1 MSGGTSDLAPG
12 FSGVA
17 EHRHFAAVV
26 VQVGMHHDKGPR
38 ASGDEHAPS
47 GLTSRIGTRAGAEM
61 IVSAV
66 SSAPA
71 RPLVVS
77 TLGSSGPRRAPW
89 GRCQVVARAGKKYL
103 HLGTRAVST
112 FSSHSRTVSAQQT
125 QAPGLDEETVTRLRA
140 DTPGLEGFVERTPE
154 AVAHFNNAGSSL
166 PPKSVLDA
174 QLEYLEREAVAGGY
188 ETVEER
194 AVDLQRPYVAI
205 AALLNCDPSEI
216 AIGQSATSMW
226 QAAFGCFDFRPGDR
240 ILTARAEYASNAI
253 AYLQAAERTGAVVE
267 FVPCDERG
275 QLDALELE
283 RTIADETKG
292 PVRLVSVTH
301 VPTSGGLVNP
311 ASAIGAVTSRHGIPY
326 LLDACQSVGQMPVDV
341 EEIGC
346 DLLVGTG
353 RKYLRGPRG
362 VGFLYAREEFVE
374 RTNAQPAMLDLH
386 GARWDSMGTYV
397 PAPGA
402 KRFEQYEV
410 SFAAKVG
417 LGVAAEYAL
426 AVGVEGAW
434 ERIKWLAECAR
445 RRLEAID
452 GVTVWDVGEEK
463 CGIISF
469 SVDGVDSGDVRR
481 WLGEHGCNV
490 WTSKV
495 AINTRAEYEAR
506 EESEDMPEEVIRAS
520 VHYFNAEWEVDK
532 LCAAVEGLWIASLKA
547 DTGEIL

>member
-1 MSGGTSDLAPG
+1 
-12 FSGVA
+12 V
-17 EHRHFAAVV
+17 
-26 VQVGMHHDKGPR
+26 
-38 ASGDEHAPS
+38 
-47 GLTSRIGTRAGAEM
+47 
-61 IVSAV
+61 
-66 SSAPA
+66 
-71 RPLVVS
+71 
-77 TLGSSGPRRAPW
+77 
-89 GRCQVVARAGKKYL
+89 RAGKKYL

-311 ASAIGAVTSRHGIPY
+311 ASAIGAVTS
-326 LLDACQSVGQMPVDV
+326 
-341 EEIGC
+341 
-346 DLLVGTG
+346 
-353 RKYLRGPRG
+353 
-362 VGFLYAREEFVE
+362 
-374 RTNAQPAMLDLH
+374 
-386 GARWDSMGTYV
+386 
-397 PAPGA
+397 
-402 KRFEQYEV
+402 
-410 SFAAKVG
+410 
-417 LGVAAEYAL
+417 
-426 AVGVEGAW
+426 
-434 ERIKWLAECAR
+434 
-445 RRLEAID
+445 
-452 GVTVWDVGEEK
+452 
-463 CGIISF
+463 
-469 SVDGVDSGDVRR
+469 
-481 WLGEHGCNV
+481 
-490 WTSKV
+490 
-495 AINTRAEYEAR
+495 
-506 EESEDMPEEVIRAS
+506 
-520 VHYFNAEWEVDK
+520 
-532 LCAAVEGLWIASLKA
+532 
-547 DTGEIL
+547 

>member
-1 MSGGTSDLAPG
+1 M
-12 FSGVA
+12 A
-17 EHRHFAAVV
+17 EHRPVAAV
-26 VQVGMHHDKGPR
+26 VQVGTHHDKGPR

-47 GLTSRIGTRAGAEM
+47 GLTSRIGTRAGAGM
-61 IVSAV
+61 FVSAV

-89 GRCQVVARAGKKYL
+89 GRCHHPGDQVVARAGKYL
-103 HLGTRAVST
+103 ARTRDVSA

-194 AVDLQRPYVAI
+194 AEDLQRPYIAI

-426 AVGVEGAW
+426 AVGLEGAW

-481 WLGEHGCNV
+481 WLGSTGATCGRARWPSTPERSTRRGRRARTCRRRLSARACT
-490 WTSKV
+490 TSTP
-495 AINTRAEYEAR
+495 NG
-506 EESEDMPEEVIRAS
+506 
-520 VHYFNAEWEVDK
+520 K
-532 LCAAVEGLWIASLKA
+532 LTSCAPRWKDCG
-547 DTGEIL
+547 

>member
-1 MSGGTSDLAPG
+1 M
-12 FSGVA
+12 
-17 EHRHFAAVV
+17 FAA
-26 VQVGMHHDKGPR
+26 
-38 ASGDEHAPS
+38 AN
-47 GLTSRIGTRAGAEM
+47 
-61 IVSAV
+61 
-66 SSAPA
+66 SSARA
-71 RPLVVS
+71 QPLVVQS
-77 TLGSSGPRRAPW
+77 RRSSWPRRAPTTRW
-89 GRCQVVARAGKKYL
+89 GCHLAASEVVSAARGKYL
-103 HLGTRAVST
+103 RASVAT
-112 FSSHSRTVSAQQT
+112 FSSHTRTVSAQQT
-125 QAPGLDEETVTRLRA
+125 EAPGLDEETVTRLRA

-166 PPKSVLDA
+166 PPKCVLDA
-174 QLEYLEREAVAGGY
+174 QLEYLEREAIAGGY

-194 AVDLQRPYVAI
+194 SEDLVRPYNAI
-205 AALLNCDPSEI
+205 ADLLNCEPSEI

-226 QAAFGCFDFRPGDR
+226 QAAFGCFEFDEGDR

-253 AYLQAAERTGAVVE
+253 AYLQTCERTGAVVE

-275 QLDALELE
+275 QLDAAELE
-283 RTIADETKG
+283 RMIVDDTKG
-292 PVRLVSVTH
+292 PVKLVSVTH

-311 ASAIGAVTSRHGIPY
+311 AAAIGAVTQKHGIPY

-362 VGFLYAREEFVE
+362 VGTYILFLVWAIGLTTCFVSTLTGFLYASDAFLEK
-374 RTNAQPAMLDLH
+374 TDAQPVMLDLH
-386 GARWDSMGTYV
+386 GARWDSMGTYT

-402 KRFEQYEV
+402 TRFEQYEV

-417 LGVAAEYAL
+417 LGIAAEYAL
-426 AVGVEGAW
+426 DVGVEKAW
-434 ERIKWLAECAR
+434 ERIQWLAECAR
-445 RRLEAID
+445 KRLETID
-452 GVTVWDVGEEK
+452 GVTVWDVGEER

-469 SVDGVDSGDVRR
+469 SVDGVDAGDVRK

-490 WTSKV
+490 WTSNV
-495 AINTRAEYEAR
+495 RRNTRAEWEGR

-547 DTGEIL
+547 DTGEIV